1 MHYSGT
7 AVPSTA
13 FTVGLE
19 VQGTLLEAVVDTG
32 AEVIVLCTQVYDQ
45 LKMKPTIKRHVKM
58 MLAGDDARL
67 RGFVAGPFDVRVG
80 WGTHKLDLY
89 VAPLKDP
96 MLLGMDYLPDCK
108 ANLDLEDGTL
118 ILEGDRIVMSCGRSL
133 SSGEVRETHLHV
145 LCLGWHP
152 CILSGGGCY
161 RFLGIQE
168 SLIVSASEEDRDDP
182 LPKLG
187 SWTDKREMVKN
198 PAAFEVSSQGAVDE
212 APEIESKLKV
222 FWSSSPAEL
231 AKGSQGP
238 IVIGDVSE
246 NAPC

>member
-96 MLLGMDYLPDCK
+96 MLLGMDFLHDRRAK
-108 ANLDLEDGTL
+108 LDLEDGTL
-118 ILEGDRIVMSCGRSL
+118 SLEGDRIVMSCGRSL
-133 SSGEVRETHLHV
+133 SSGEVRKTHLRG
-145 LCLGWHP
+145 LCLSWDPGNM
-152 CILSGGGCY
+152 SGGGRSWC
-161 RFLGIQE
+161 LGTQE
-168 SLIVSASEEDRDDP
+168 SWIVSTSEEDNEGP

-187 SWTDKREMVKN
+187 SWTSKRE
-198 PAAFEVSSQGAVDE
+198 
-212 APEIESKLKV
+212 I
-222 FWSSSPAEL
+222 
-231 AKGSQGP
+231 
-238 IVIGDVSE
+238 
-246 NAPC
+246 